1 MTTEQ
6 RVLENLHQAVDE
18 NFVINKELTARKQR
32 PVFTTKD
39 LEADFLDNTVT
50 VMHKDGTVIQQLF
63 VPNNVVT
70 DAVDNT
76 NLREA
81 KRQLMLACENLR
93 QVIAG
98 EADTMVLAKAK
109 RRMTIA
115 SEALNNAILHMS

>member
-6 RVLENLHQAVDE
+6 RVLENLHQTVDK

-115 SEALNNAILHMS
+115 SEALNNVILHMN